1 MAWTMKVS
9 TPDLAA
15 FINRLEK
22 FDGSVSKE
30 LKQKMRK
37 ASGLVAQNA
46 RERQQVPLSNWGR
59 YGWVEQDR
67 ANGRNLGYNQ
77 AAARRGLRVSTN
89 RYRASGV
96 TTAFGMS
103 VVQRDPAG
111 AIFELAGSA
120 NRSGHRFNSALNRVL
135 GKGPYPRSLFPA
147 YYAVMPT
154 VQQQIEAAIRDAERK
169 VGQ

>member
-1 MAWTMKVS
+1 MAWTINVA
-9 TPDLAA
+9 TPDLAK

-22 FDGSVSKE
+22 FDGDVSKE

-46 RERQQVPLSNWGR
+46 RERQEVPLSHWGR
-59 YGWVEQDR
+59 FRWIEQDR
-67 ANGRNLGYNQ
+67 PSGRNLRYDI
-77 AAARRGLRVSTN
+77 AAARKGIRVNTN

-103 VVQRDPAG
+103 VVQKDAAG
-111 AIFELAGSA
+111 AIFELAGSQ
-120 NRSGHRFNSALNRVL
+120 NRSGHRFNSTLNRVL
-135 GKGPYPRSLFPA
+135 GSGPYPRSLFPA

-154 VQQQIEAAIRDAERK
+154 VQEQIEKAIRDAERK
-169 VGQ
+169 VGK